1 MAREP
6 ETYCEDSIFETGIG
20 QVVVCR
26 YKSGGRVETGSFL
39 RLDGARLDLLGK
51 RVRRCIA

>member
-6 ETYCEDSIFETGIG
+6 ETYCGDGIFEIGIG

-26 YKSGGRVETGSFL
+26 YKSGGRAETGSFL
-39 RLDGARLDLLGK
+39 VDVYCLGGEG
-51 RVRRCIA
+51 CLFQGF